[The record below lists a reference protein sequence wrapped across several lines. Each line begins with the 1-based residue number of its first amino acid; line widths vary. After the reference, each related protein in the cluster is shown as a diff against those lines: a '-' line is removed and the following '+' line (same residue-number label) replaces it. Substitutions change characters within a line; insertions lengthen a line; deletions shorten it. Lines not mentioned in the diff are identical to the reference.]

1 MSNSI
6 ANQLVD
12 KTTFLVGN
20 KKNAGKTTFLNYA
33 LRQVRE
39 VVAPTFFTIGI
50 DGETSDL
57 IFETPKPRVY
67 TEIGDFVVTSDLMIN
82 KSDALFEIMHVFPYR
97 TVLGRLVLA
106 KTLRSGTVELVGSED
121 NKQLA
126 EIVTFL
132 KEEEQ
137 INSIIID
144 GAASRA
150 TQVAAINNSNFYYLI
165 KLDQRSI
172 NADINKF
179 KTIALISKFKC
190 IDDIEKV
197 EEKLVFELKGALTE
211 SKLTQIPENCDVLL
225 IDDFTKIFL
234 TYSQI
239 VELKSKLEIVYKIQY
254 KLNSFV
260 VILKDIIKEDFMK
273 LLEQHTIKETILFN
287 PYEY

>member
-150 TQVAAINNSNFYYLI
+150 TQVASINNSNFYYLI

>member
-1 MSNSI
+1 MSSTI
-6 ANQLVD
+6 AEQLVN

-33 LRQVRE
+33 LKQVRE
-39 VVAPTFFTIGI
+39 VVSPTFFTIGI
-50 DGETSDL
+50 DGESSDL
-57 IFETPKPRVY
+57 IFETPKPRII

-82 KSDALFEIMHVFPYR
+82 KSDALFEIIHVFPYK

-106 KTLRSGTVELVGSED
+106 KTLRSGYIELVGSED

-126 EIVTFL
+126 EIVGYL
-132 KEEEQ
+132 KDEEHL
-137 INSIIID
+137 NTLIID

-150 TQVAAINNSNFYYLI
+150 TQVASIKNSNFYYLI

-190 IDDIEKV
+190 IDEVEKV
-197 EEKLVFELKGALTE
+197 NEKLVFELKGALTE

-239 VELKSKLEIVYKIQY
+239 VELQRKLEITYKIPY
-254 KLNSFV
+254 KLNVFV

>member
-1 MSNSI
+1 MSSTI
-6 ANQLVD
+6 AEQLVN

-33 LRQVRE
+33 LKQVRE
-39 VVAPTFFTIGI
+39 VVSPTFFTIGI

-67 TEIGDFVVTSDLMIN
+67 TEIGDFVVTTDLMIN
-82 KSDALFEIMHVFPYR
+82 KSDALFEIIHVFPYK

-106 KTLRSGTVELVGSED
+106 KTLRNGTIELVGSED

-126 EIVTFL
+126 EIVDYL
-132 KEEEQ
+132 KDEEH
-137 INSIIID
+137 IHTIIID

-150 TQVAAINNSNFYYLI
+150 TQVASIKNSSFYYLI
-165 KLDQRSI
+165 KLDQRTI

-179 KTIALISKFKC
+179 KAIALVSKFKC
-190 IDDIEKV
+190 IDAIEKV

-211 SKLTQIPENCDVLL
+211 SKLTLIPEDCDVLL

-234 TYSQI
+234 TFSQI
-239 VELKSKLEIVYKIQY
+239 TELQRRLEIVYKLQY
-254 KLNSFV
+254 QLNSFV
-260 VILKDIIKEDFMK
+260 VILKDIIKSDFEK
-273 LLEQHTIKETILFN
+273 LLEQHNIQENILYN
-287 PYEY
+287 PYAY

>member
-33 LRQVRE
+33 LKQVRE

-150 TQVAAINNSNFYYLI
+150 TQVASINNSNFYYLI